1 MGAKSIEQVW
11 DELSAMLYPGKV
23 IFTLVDKVK
32 NEIVEV
38 KPGSITRRSAKSPT
52 GRPSTV
58 GKWAFERVWGE
69 LETKGEARTSSHPPR
84 IVYAIMAELPYVEY
98 VPERKVIRLK
108 DV

>member
-1 MGAKSIEQVW
+1 METKSFEQMW

-23 IFTLVDKVK
+23 IFTLEDRVR

-38 KPGSITRRSAKSPT
+38 KPGSIRRLSASSPT
-52 GRPSTV
+52 GRPSKV
-58 GKWAFERVWGE
+58 GRWAFERVWGE

>member
-1 MGAKSIEQVW
+1 METKSFEQVW

-23 IFTLVDKVK
+23 IFTLEDRVR

-38 KPGSITRRSAKSPT
+38 RPGSITRYSALSPT

-69 LETKGEARTSSHPPR
+69 LETKGETRTSSHPPR

-98 VPERKVIRLK
+98 VPQEKKLRLK
-108 DV
+108 DM